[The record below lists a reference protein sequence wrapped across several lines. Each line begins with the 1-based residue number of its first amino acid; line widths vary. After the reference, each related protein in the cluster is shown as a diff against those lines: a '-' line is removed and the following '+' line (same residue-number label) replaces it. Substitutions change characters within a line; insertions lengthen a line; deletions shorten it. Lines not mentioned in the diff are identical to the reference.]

1 MKIRLFG
8 VVEAEGNPEDLSMFA
23 SLFFSGLKQVAEMQA
38 EQEQNSAV
46 SELMK
51 SIDEAMK
58 HGKQNQNRG

>member
-8 VVEAEGNPEDLSMFA
+8 VVEAEGDPEDLSMFA

-38 EQEQNSAV
+38 EQEQNSTV

-58 HGKQNQNRG
+58 HGKQNRG

>member
-23 SLFFSGLKQVAEMQA
+23 SLFFSGLKQVAELQA

-58 HGKQNQNRG
+58 HGKQNRG

>member
-8 VVEAEGNPEDLSMFA
+8 VVEAEGDPEDLSMFA

-51 SIDEAMK
+51 SIDEAMRN
-58 HGKQNQNRG
+58 GKQNRG

>member
-8 VVEAEGNPEDLSMFA
+8 VVEAEGDPEDLSMFA

-58 HGKQNQNRG
+58 HGKQNRG

>member
-51 SIDEAMK
+51 SIDEAMRN
-58 HGKQNQNRG
+58 GKQNRG

>member
-51 SIDEAMK
+51 SIDEAMRN
-58 HGKQNQNRG
+58 GKQNQSRG

>member
-51 SIDEAMK
+51 SIDEAIRN
-58 HGKQNQNRG
+58 GKQNRG

>member
-8 VVEAEGNPEDLSMFA
+8 VVEAEGEPGELSAFV
-23 SLFFSGLKQVAEMQA
+23 SLFFSGMKQIAELQA

-58 HGKQNQNRG
+58 HGKQNNRG

>member
-8 VVEAEGNPEDLSMFA
+8 VVEAEGDPEDLSMFA
-23 SLFFSGLKQVAEMQA
+23 SLFFSGLKQIAELQA

-58 HGKQNQNRG
+58 HGKQNRG

>member
-8 VVEAEGNPEDLSMFA
+8 VVEAEGDPEDLSVFA

-51 SIDEAMK
+51 SIDEAMQN
-58 HGKQNQNRG
+58 GKQNRG

>member
-1 MKIRLFG
+1 MKIILFG

-51 SIDEAMK
+51 SIDEAMRN
-58 HGKQNQNRG
+58 GKQNRG

>member
-58 HGKQNQNRG
+58 HGKQNRG

>member
-23 SLFFSGLKQVAEMQA
+23 SLFFSGLKQVAEIQA

>member
-8 VVEAEGNPEDLSMFA
+8 VVEAEGEPEELSVFA

-51 SIDEAMK
+51 SIDEAMRN
-58 HGKQNQNRG
+58 GKQNRG